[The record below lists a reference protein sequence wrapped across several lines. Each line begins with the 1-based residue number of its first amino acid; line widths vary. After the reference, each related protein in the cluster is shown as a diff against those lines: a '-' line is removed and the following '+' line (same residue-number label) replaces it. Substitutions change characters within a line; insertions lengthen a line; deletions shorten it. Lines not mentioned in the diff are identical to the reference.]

1 MTFFYDLNKKL
12 DSIREKPE
20 TTHGQLNERANSK
33 TVDQLDEIGDT
44 PAGRQKL
51 EKYMDKASAQ
61 VSQHWAAV
69 QNKSHLPTDPKMA
82 KRNAGSVAASN
93 RYHGFGISPSARAR
107 AEKDVGEGAYQA
119 GPDKSQIPAVNRPG
133 NKMTLQDLEQERTQ
147 SPTSPEGLKRTQ
159 QRLSKQHPLGEKMS
173 PAKAKSFAALAEPKD
188 KITFADKI
196 AGAKKEVDEMLGDV
210 AANAMKQAMGG
221 GRGRNAEVD
230 EEVKSRK
237 IAGSRYGGA
246 KQVDKPEHDDT
257 PKAKAKAGRPES
269 DQLKPDWSA
278 FGDTVKLGKHKGAVT
293 KHEIGDKTPADER
306 SQAADAAF
314 KASEKSAKKVKEGS
328 DYGQAQQIY
337 DDLADVRAVAKQ
349 AQRGGEFPQGFA
361 SRLESVLYAA
371 MTLIKNQQSNDAQVR
386 EEEIDEKAVSK
397 KQAVAA
403 RIARGVQKGEVKAKP
418 GSASA
423 EMSKMKTGELKK
435 FAKTDTK
442 VLPDKKK
449 SEAKTDSS
457 SKAPK
462 KKKEVEET
470 TTSGSVAT
478 SSAPAKGKGGMSFGQ
493 GIYDSF
499 NREVE
504 SMISEGMTIN
514 MSMNSEGQG
523 GPTKSLTVTA
533 TEEDAEQLAQM
544 LSNAGIA
551 SRQMPGHGAE
561 EMFSAGPMDHEE
573 SCESCGMQTCGCGDI
588 EEALDENNPDWPTEP
603 TGQEDNINYYDTDG
617 LNGRKKTGQ
626 STVPVLASQNDRQ
639 ESYAEAEEDSLYRM
653 MEMAG
658 ITEAKSEKPDFLDVD
673 KDGDK
678 KEPFMKAVDDKDADT
693 TNKDLEESLM
703 RQLSNFKK

>member
-1 MTFFYDLNKKL
+1 MDNFFYNLNDKLNAIRDLP
-12 DSIREKPE
+12 S
-20 TTHGQLNERANSK
+20 TTPGQLNERDMSRAAKGYKKYDN
-33 TVDQLDEIGDT
+33 TEVDEGLGDVARRVGGAVKRVAGKALDTLGHGSDQDLIK
-44 PAGRQKL
+44 QKQRD
-51 EKYMDKASAQ
+51 MGATGAQ
-61 VSQHWAAV
+61 VHGKKSMAQPNEAAA
-69 QNKSHLPTDPKMA
+69 PMTA
-82 KRNAGSVAASN
+82 K
-93 RYHGFGISPSARAR
+93 
-107 AEKDVGEGAYQA
+107 Q
-119 GPDKSQIPAVNRPG
+119 
-133 NKMTLQDLEQERTQ
+133 
-147 SPTSPEGLKRTQ
+147 
-159 QRLSKQHPLGEKMS
+159 
-173 PAKAKSFAALAEPKD
+173 KSFAKLAPPEN

-278 FGDTVKLGKHKGAVT
+278 FGGNNTVKLGKHKGAVT
-293 KHEIGDKTPADER
+293 KHEIGDKTPAKG
-306 SQAADAAF
+306 QAADAAF
-314 KASEKSAKKVKEGS
+314 KASEKSAKKVKEGPDVS
-328 DYGQAQQIY
+328 VTDRGEYDQEGDMAKDDIKTIVRHAQALEKILGDDDNLPEWVQSKLTKIESMMTAVDDYMQSQSEGDKQQM
-337 DDLADVRAVAKQ
+337 VGEKSVSRKQ
-349 AQRGGEFPQGFA
+349 QKFMGM
-361 SRLESVLYAA
+361 VHAA
-371 MTLIKNQQSNDAQVR
+371 
-386 EEEIDEKAVSK
+386 
-397 KQAVAA
+397 
-403 RIARGVQKGEVKAKP
+403 QKGEKPASKEVAKVAKEMP
-418 GSASA
+418 KKEA
-423 EMSKMKTGELKK
+423 EK
-435 FAKTDTK
+435 FAKTK
-442 VLPDKKK
+442 HKGLPEKKK
-449 SEAKTDSS
+449 PEGKTNSGN
-457 SKAPK
+457 KASMK
-462 KKKEVEET
+462 KEEVEET

-478 SSAPAKGKGGMSFGQ
+478 TSAPAKGKGGMSFGQ

-617 LNGRKKTGQ
+617 LNGRKTTGQ

-658 ITEAKSEKPDFLDVD
+658 IAEAKGKKPDFLDVD
-673 KDGDK
+673 KDGNK
-678 KEPFMKAVDDKDADT
+678 KEPFKKAVDDEKEEKLKEDDDIDADT

>member
-1 MTFFYDLNKKL
+1 
-12 DSIREKPE
+12 
-20 TTHGQLNERANSK
+20 
-33 TVDQLDEIGDT
+33 
-44 PAGRQKL
+44 
-51 EKYMDKASAQ
+51 
-61 VSQHWAAV
+61 
-69 QNKSHLPTDPKMA
+69 MA
-82 KRNAGSVAASN
+82 KKAGSKVLDTLG
-93 RYHGFGISPSARAR
+93 HGSDADMIRDLQKKMGVPQTGMKPG
-107 AEKDVGEGAYQA
+107 AE
-119 GPDKSQIPAVNRPG
+119 PNP
-133 NKMTLQDLEQERTQ
+133 
-147 SPTSPEGLKRTQ
+147 
-159 QRLSKQHPLGEKMS
+159 KQVKEKMN

-278 FGDTVKLGKHKGAVT
+278 FGGNNTVKLGKHKGAVT
-293 KHEIGDKTPADER
+293 KHEIGDKTPAKG
-306 SQAADAAF
+306 QAADAAF
-314 KASEKSAKKVKEGS
+314 KASEKSAKKVKEGA
-328 DYGQAQQIY
+328 GP
-337 DDLADVRAVAKQ
+337 DDIAVLERLMDEAF
-349 AQRGGEFPQGFA
+349 AEGNNALGNAIQGV
-361 SRLESVLYAA
+361 LEKMSG
-371 MTLIKNQQSNDAQVR
+371 SEEQVS
-386 EEEIDEKAVSK
+386 EKAVSK
-397 KQAVAA
+397 KQQRFMGMVHAA
-403 RIARGVQKGEVKAKP
+403 QKGEKP
-418 GSASA
+418 ASK
-423 EMSKMKTGELKK
+423 EV
-435 FAKTDTK
+435 AKTAKGMGKKDAEDFASTK
-442 VLPDKKK
+442 HKGLPEKKK
-449 SEAKTDSS
+449 PEGKTNSGN
-457 SKAPK
+457 KASMK
-462 KKKEVEET
+462 KEEVEET

-478 SSAPAKGKGGMSFGQ
+478 TSAPAKGKGGMSFGQ

-514 MSMNSEGQG
+514 MSMNTDGQG
-523 GPTKSLTVTA
+523 GPARSLTVTA
-533 TEEDAEQLAQM
+533 TDEDAEQLAQM
-544 LSNAGIA
+544 LSNAGMSSA
-551 SRQMPGHGAE
+551 HANQP
-561 EMFSAGPMDHEE
+561 EMHSSD
-573 SCESCGMQTCGCGDI
+573 ESCGSCGMTECGCGDI

-617 LNGRKKTGQ
+617 LNGRKTTGQ

-658 ITEAKSEKPDFLDVD
+658 IAEAKGNKPDFLDVD

-678 KEPFMKAVDDKDADT
+678 KEPFKKAVDDEKEEKLKEDDDIDADT